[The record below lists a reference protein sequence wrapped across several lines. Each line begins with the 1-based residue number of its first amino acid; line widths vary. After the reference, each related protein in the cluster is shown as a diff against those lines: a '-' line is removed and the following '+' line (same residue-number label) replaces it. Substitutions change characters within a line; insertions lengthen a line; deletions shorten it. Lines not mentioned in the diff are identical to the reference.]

1 MIFQCPDSR
10 ANPIAE
16 DIEVF
21 CQAGVELD
29 MTRVQ
34 YILDGVRS
42 LAGDLD
48 GRIGEAEAKNFQ
60 VEFSSSMH
68 FYLRVRRQAFC
79 ESFKKALNSS
89 KNM

>member
-1 MIFQCPDSR
+1 MLLLHSSQCDAR

-21 CQAGVELD
+21 VAAGVELD

-34 YILDGVRS
+34 YVLDGVRS

-48 GRIGEAEAKNFQ
+48 GRIGEAEAKHFQ
-60 VEFSSSMH
+60 VRVLTVHFS
-68 FYLRVRRQAFC
+68 F
-79 ESFKKALNSS
+79 
-89 KNM
+89 